1 MNYTKINQVQID
13 SSQAVPSSGSS
24 PRSLIDQMKEI
35 GVPGDLQ
42 IKLSEQLARVTP
54 EVPNEILS
62 KYAEWILR
70 LPWEKRTTDVLE
82 IQKAAEVLEK
92 EHYGLTDLKRRVL
105 EYISVLMLQRQQKT
119 MQAIH
124 SPILFFV
131 GLAGTGKTTFAK
143 SVATALGR
151 EFVRIPFGGLSS
163 VYDLRGLSK
172 VSPQA
177 EPGLIIKALVQCKS
191 KNPVI
196 LLDELDRVTPEARAG
211 IMGVLIELLDPEQ
224 NAHFTDH
231 YIDYPFDLSEV
242 IFIATAN
249 NSTTISTAV
258 LDRLEV
264 IQMPSYNDEEKI
276 TIGKKFLLPNL
287 LQNSGLA
294 PNTVTVS
301 DDVWTAIARAS
312 GYDPGIRSVE
322 RKVEAI
328 VRKAAFKIVS
338 GQGKTFAINEG
349 NMKEWTQ

>member
-1 MNYTKINQVQID
+1 MNYTNINIP
-13 SSQAVPSSGSS
+13 VPSSLPAGRQGGGS
-24 PRSLIDQMKEI
+24 PLEQLKAV
-35 GVPGDLQ
+35 GVPGDLFT
-42 IKLSEQLARVTP
+42 KLSDQLARVTP
-54 EVPNEILS
+54 DRPNEILS
-62 KYAEWILR
+62 KYVEWIVR
-70 LPWEKRTTDVLE
+70 LPWEKRTTDTLE
-82 IQKAAEVLEK
+82 INKAAEVLEK
-92 EHYGLTDLKRRVL
+92 EHYGLTDLKHRVL

-119 MQAIH
+119 MSPIH

-172 VSPQA
+172 TAPQA
-177 EPGLIIKALVQCKS
+177 EPGLIMKALVQCKS

-264 IQMPSYNDEEKI
+264 IQMPSYSDEEKI

-294 PNTVTVS
+294 LLAVTVS

-338 GQGKTFAINEG
+338 GQGKSFAINEG
-349 NMKEWTQ
+349 NMKEWVG

>member
-1 MNYTKINQVQID
+1 MNYTKIDQFEFNEKIQKSPAT
-13 SSQAVPSSGSS
+13 SSVSS
-24 PRSLIDQMKEI
+24 LLDQMKQV
-35 GVPGDLQ
+35 GVPGDLLA
-42 IKLSEQLARVTP
+42 KLSDQLARVTLDR
-54 EVPNEILS
+54 PNEILS
-62 KYAEWILR
+62 KHVEWIVR
-70 LPWEKRTTDVLE
+70 LPWEKRTADTLE
-82 IQKAAEVLEK
+82 INKAADVLEK
-92 EHYGLTDLKRRVL
+92 EHYGLIELKHRVL

-119 MQAIH
+119 IQMIH

-172 VSPQA
+172 VTPQA
-177 EPGLIIKALVQCKS
+177 EPGLIMKALVQCKS

-224 NAHFTDH
+224 NAHFMDH

-249 NSTTISTAV
+249 NSITISTAV

-264 IQMPSYNDEEKI
+264 IQMPSYSDEEKI

-294 PNTVTVS
+294 LSVVTVS

-338 GQGKTFAINEG
+338 GQGKSFAVNEG
-349 NMKEWTQ
+349 NMKEWV